1 MSGGSPVVS
10 HDDHDEEQVNLDGDV
25 EPEEMMDDEG
35 EGEGEEEE
43 EADNGE
49 ETGFH
54 AEQDG
59 RAPKVSLEK
68 LSEDNNGK
76 NDCHD
81 QSNDKQE
88 NGKDINADYLLS
100 LPPHGS
106 EVFIGSLPREASE
119 EDLRGLCE
127 PFGEIHEIRLMK
139 DERKLEN
146 KGYAFVIFTTKESAL
161 KAIKGLKDMEW
172 KGRTLRCSQ
181 SQDRN
186 RLFIGN
192 VPKSWDKEQLE
203 KSIAENS
210 PGLQS
215 VELLKDPQNE
225 ERNRGF
231 AFVEYYNHACAE
243 HARKNM
249 SKRNFKLENRTPTIR
264 WADPKNTP
272 EITEVK
278 AIYVNN
284 LPESVTQEQLKELFK
299 CHGEITRVVLPA
311 PKPGQSKREFGF
323 VHFAERE
330 SALKAVEQAEKYEL
344 EGNVL
349 EISLARPQSEKNTN
363 EGAYLAQRGSLFPSY
378 QAQMGFGYAGNMYGG
393 ALGTGFGAVG
403 GYAQP
408 MIYGRGPTPAGM
420 AMVPMILPDGR
431 IGYVLQQPGTQG
443 AQLAPNRSGRTG
455 YGSRQGSGNSGGRRY
470 RPY

>member
-1 MSGGSPVVS
+1 MSGESPVVS
-10 HDDHDEEQVNLDGDV
+10 HEDQDEEQVDLDGDV

-49 ETGFH
+49 ETGLQD
-54 AEQDG
+54 EQDEK
-59 RAPKVSLEK
+59 APKVFLEK
-68 LSEDNNGK
+68 SSEDNNEK

-81 QSNDKQE
+81 QSSDKQE
-88 NGKDINADYLLS
+88 NEKDIIADNLLS

-106 EVFIGSLPREASE
+106 KIFIGSLPHEASE

-139 DERKLEN
+139 DEGKAEN
-146 KGYAFVIFTTKESAL
+146 RGYAFVIFTTKESAF

-172 KGRTLRCSQ
+172 KGRILRCSQ
-181 SQDRN
+181 SHDKH

-192 VPKSWDKEQLE
+192 VPKNWDKEQLE
-203 KSIAENS
+203 KSIAENG

-243 HARKNM
+243 HAMRNM
-249 SKRNFKLENRTPTIR
+249 SEGNFMLENRTPTVR

-272 EITEVK
+272 ITSETPEMLEVK
-278 AIYVNN
+278 AVYVNN
-284 LPESVTQEQLKELFK
+284 LPENVTQEQLKELFK
-299 CHGEITRVVLPA
+299 CHGEISRVVLPA

-330 SALKAVEQAEKYEL
+330 SALKAVEQTEKYEL

-349 EISLARPQSEKNTN
+349 EISLARPQSEKKNQMK
-363 EGAYLAQRGSLFPSY
+363 EHIQVRGEVCFQIIRLKWALAMLATFMVVLLVQV
-378 QAQMGFGYAGNMYGG
+378 
-393 ALGTGFGAVG
+393 LG
-403 GYAQP
+403 Q
-408 MIYGRGPTPAGM
+408 
-420 AMVPMILPDGR
+420 
-431 IGYVLQQPGTQG
+431 
-443 AQLAPNRSGRTG
+443 
-455 YGSRQGSGNSGGRRY
+455 
-470 RPY
+470 

>member
-1 MSGGSPVVS
+1 MSGESPVIS
-10 HDDHDEEQVNLDGDV
+10 HDDRDEEQVDLDGDV

-35 EGEGEEEE
+35 EVEGGEEE

-49 ETGFH
+49 ETDLH
-54 AEQDG
+54 DEQDES
-59 RAPKVSLEK
+59 APKVSVEK
-68 LSEDNNGK
+68 SSEDNNGK

-81 QSNDKQE
+81 QSSDKQE
-88 NGKDINADYLLS
+88 NEEDITAAHLLS

-106 EVFIGSLPREASE
+106 EIFIGSLPRDASE

-139 DERKLEN
+139 DEGKTEN
-146 KGYAFVIFTTKESAL
+146 KGYAFVLFTTKESAL

-181 SQDRN
+181 SQDRH

-192 VPKSWDKEQLE
+192 VPKNWDKEQLE
-203 KSIAENS
+203 KSIAENG

-215 VELLKDPQNE
+215 VELLKDPLNE

-243 HARKNM
+243 HARQNM
-249 SKRNFKLENRTPTIR
+249 SKRNFMLENRTPTVR

-284 LPESVTQEQLKELFK
+284 LPENVTQEQLKELFK
-299 CHGEITRVVLPA
+299 CYGEITKVVLPP

-323 VHFAERE
+323 IHYAERE

-349 EISLARPQSEKNTN
+349 EISLARPQSEKKPN
-363 EGAYLAQRGSLFPSY
+363 EGAYLAQRTSLFPNY
-378 QAQMGFGYAGNMYGG
+378 QSQMGFGYAGNMYGG
-393 ALGTGFGAVG
+393 ALGAGFGAVG

-443 AQLAPNRSGRTG
+443 PQPAPNRSGRTG
-455 YGSRQGSGNSGGRRY
+455 SGSRHGSGNSGGRRY